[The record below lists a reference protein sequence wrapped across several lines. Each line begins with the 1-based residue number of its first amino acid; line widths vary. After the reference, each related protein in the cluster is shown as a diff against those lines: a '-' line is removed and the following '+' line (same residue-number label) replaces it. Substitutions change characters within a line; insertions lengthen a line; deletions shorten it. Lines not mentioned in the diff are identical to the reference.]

1 MLLKIR
7 VFLTPILM
15 QYVSQQVRQ
24 FRLGLDFNEQLLG
37 EETDRQTKTERLRDT
52 ERYRD
57 RETETERQ
65 RREEEEEE
73 EISLPG
79 PCQSELTKVTTDQSL
94 RLDKSDKKHA
104 SR

>member
-57 RETETERQ
+57 RDRETEER
-65 RREEEEEE
+65 RRRRRNF
-73 EISLPG
+73 IARAVSVR
-79 PCQSELTKVTTDQSL
+79 T
-94 RLDKSDKKHA
+94 DKSHY
-104 SR
+104 